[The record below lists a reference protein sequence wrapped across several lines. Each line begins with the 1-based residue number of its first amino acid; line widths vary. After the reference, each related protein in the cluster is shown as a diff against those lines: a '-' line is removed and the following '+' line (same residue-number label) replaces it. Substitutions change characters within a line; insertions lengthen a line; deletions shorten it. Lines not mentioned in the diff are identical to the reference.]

1 LDNICFQHRLGIC
14 KERYP
19 VENWIKGIKLRKM
32 TSFEDEDF
40 GALSLQA
47 LFETLEDQ
55 TTRLA
60 HGKP

>member
-1 LDNICFQHRLGIC
+1 MAC
-14 KERYP
+14 
-19 VENWIKGIKLRKM
+19 
-32 TSFEDEDF
+32 FEDEDF

-60 HGKP
+60 HGKS